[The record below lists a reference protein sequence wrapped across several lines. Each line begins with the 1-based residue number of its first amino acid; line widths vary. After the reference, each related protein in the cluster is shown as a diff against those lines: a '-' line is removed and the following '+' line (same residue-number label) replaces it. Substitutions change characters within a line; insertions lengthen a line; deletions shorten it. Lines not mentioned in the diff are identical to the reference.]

1 MELKRKQQSSE
12 KSTIWQRNQQWLK
25 RLQSKYDQVK
35 DEENSKT
42 EPSE

>member
-25 RLQSKYDQVK
+25 RLQSKDDQMK

-42 EPSE
+42 EPSD